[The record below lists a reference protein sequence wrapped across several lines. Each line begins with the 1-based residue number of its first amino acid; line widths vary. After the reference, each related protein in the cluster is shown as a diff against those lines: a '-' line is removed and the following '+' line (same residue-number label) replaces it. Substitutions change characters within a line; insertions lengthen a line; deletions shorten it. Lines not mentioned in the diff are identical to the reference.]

1 MPAHLTKIV
10 FLALILAAAC
20 TSGRRALQKGNY
32 EDAIFKA
39 INRLRSSPGNKN
51 ARETL
56 REGYPLTLEYHSG
69 RIANLK
75 ASNEAFKYEGVLDSY
90 STMTRIH
97 DEIQRCPACREEVR
111 GSRGYMGEIGE
122 AKQLAAID
130 RYTAG
135 SIAFDRDNSRES
147 AKEAYFHFIRAAEL
161 VPNYKDVQERA
172 KQAKFEATMK
182 IVFEQIPVHSRTF
195 GLSNEYF
202 QNQVNQFVNSE
213 RMSEF
218 VRFYTPNEAKT
229 AGLRKPD
236 QIVRL
241 QFDDF
246 VVGQTYVRETNENM
260 ERDSVVVGQVNT
272 ETGKQNVY
280 GTVKAKFVLFQKTVS
295 SRGLMDLQIY
305 DPNANR
311 VVFQEK
317 MPGEFVW
324 RSEWA
329 NYRGDERALTDKQLK
344 MSGLREVPPPP
355 PQDLFLEFCR
365 PIYTQTTNTLRR
377 FYRNY

>member
-1 MPAHLTKIV
+1 MR
-10 FLALILAAAC
+10 
-20 TSGRRALQKGNY
+20 G
-32 EDAIFKA
+32 
-39 INRLRSSPGNKN
+39 SPGNKN

-69 RIANLK
+69 RIANLR
-75 ASNEAFKYEGVLDSY
+75 ASNEPFKYEGILDSY
-90 STMTRIH
+90 SALTRLH

-111 GSRGYMGEIGE
+111 GSRAYLGEINE

-135 SIAFDRDNSRES
+135 SIAFDRDNTREG
-147 AKEAYFHFIRAAEL
+147 AKEAYFHFVRAADL
-161 VPNYKDVQERA
+161 VPNYKDVRERIR
-172 KQAKFEATMK
+172 QAKFEATLK
-182 IVFEQIPVHSRTF
+182 IVFEQIPVHSRAF

-202 QNQVNQFVNSE
+202 QNQINQFVNSE

-218 VRFYTPNEAKT
+218 VQFYTPNEAKT

-236 QIVRL
+236 HVVRL

-246 VVGQTYVRETNENM
+246 VVGQTYVKETNENI

-280 GTVKAKFVLFQKTVS
+280 GTVKARFVLFQKTVS

-311 VVFQEK
+311 VMFQEK

-329 NYRGDERALTDKQLK
+329 SYRGDERALTDKQLK
-344 MSGLREVPPPP
+344 LSGLREVPPPP

-365 PIYTQTTNTLRR
+365 PIYVQTTNTLRR